1 MTVWKYPLC
10 RVDSVIAVSM
20 PVDAQV
26 LAFQLQANQPT
37 IWALVDPSRPT
48 ISRWFRMIGT
58 GRALL
63 SPSDDITFS
72 SRLKPR
78 YIGTV
83 QDQDGL
89 VLHLFE
95 MCDE

>member
-10 RVDSVIAVSM
+10 GIDSIAVSM
-20 PVDAQV
+20 PAGAKV
-26 LAFQLQANQPT
+26 LDFHLQHGQPT
-37 IWALVDPSRPT
+37 IWALVDPSHQT
-48 ISRWFRMIGT
+48 VSRWFRMIGT

-78 YIGTV
+78 HIGTV
-83 QDQDGL
+83 QDGGF